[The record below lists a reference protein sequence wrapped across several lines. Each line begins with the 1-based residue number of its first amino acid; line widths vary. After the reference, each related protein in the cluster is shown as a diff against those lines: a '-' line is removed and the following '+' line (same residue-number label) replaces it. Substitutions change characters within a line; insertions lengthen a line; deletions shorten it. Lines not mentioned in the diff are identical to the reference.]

1 MKSLRT
7 ICLIILALAFVM
19 AVVLLCIG
27 DEVIHPSSKTK
38 LKDWSIQLNEESRY
52 YPGIGTYKG
61 TMSEEDCKTIW
72 GIWNKYE
79 HKDGCFDNVSD
90 VFFRISEDKDH
101 PEFFEYDDRD
111 GLIQYCK
118 IVDYNDWDKNTRTFA
133 YLSEEDQAAALEII
147 NKIRSSLIQW
157 TLEVGDSKYELT
169 SESIKAFSDLWNNA
183 YRYSSRKEAEKSD
196 ELFKEK
202 SVKDPNALFTITLH
216 NCWEDE
222 SYFAFKGGTL
232 KLVTIG
238 HNTQTGEYYEYH
250 RWVVLKPESLAEM
263 WKIVEDYTPEGVDI
277 DIPDITGYTETTK
290 APLVNE
296 ITYSKY
302 FIDKN
307 GEICNEDSK
316 RFTLKLPMLGVEHN
330 CTRYRFDSARR
341 VQTKMVLTDIQ
352 ADSYPN
358 AENLILTF
366 KFYILDEINEKFPD
380 KLFVLFKIFDEN
392 IPDPDF
398 MGVNLILMCKIEK
411 YPLKTGDIVE
421 GSITLPLN
429 KFADGG
435 SYICM
440 YSG

>member
-1 MKSLRT
+1 MKSLKT
-7 ICLIILALAFVM
+7 ISIIIIALAFVM
-19 AVVLLCIG
+19 AVVLLCTG
-27 DEVIHPSSKTK
+27 DGIINPSSKTK
-38 LKDWSIQLNEESRY
+38 LKGWSIQLNEESKY
-52 YPGIGTYKG
+52 YPSIGTYKG
-61 TMSEEDCKTIW
+61 AMSEEDCKAVW
-72 GIWNKYE
+72 DIWNKYE

-118 IVDYNDWDKNTRTFA
+118 IVDHNDWDKNTRTFA
-133 YLSEEDQAAALEII
+133 YFSEEDQSAVLEII
-147 NKIRSSLIQW
+147 NKYRSELVKW

-183 YRYSSRKEAEKSD
+183 YRWSSWKEAEKSD

-202 SVKDPNALFTITLH
+202 TVKDTDALFTITLH
-216 NCWEDE
+216 NTWEDE
-222 SYFAFKGGTL
+222 SYITFKDETL

-263 WKIVEDYTPEGVDI
+263 WKIVEDYTPDVVII
-277 DIPDITGYTETTK
+277 DIPVSAK
-290 APLVNE
+290 PPLANE

-316 RFTLKLPMLGVEHN
+316 RFTLKLPTLGVEHN
-330 CTRYRFDSARR
+330 CTRYRFDAARR
-341 VQTKMVLTDIQ
+341 VQTKMALTNIQ

-366 KFYILDEINEKFPD
+366 KFYILDNINEKFPD
-380 KLFVLFKIFDEN
+380 KLFVLFKVIDEN

-398 MGVNLILMCKIEK
+398 MDVNLILMCKIEK
-411 YPLKTGDIVE
+411 YPLKTGDVVE

-435 SYICM
+435 SYTCM
-440 YSG
+440 YNG